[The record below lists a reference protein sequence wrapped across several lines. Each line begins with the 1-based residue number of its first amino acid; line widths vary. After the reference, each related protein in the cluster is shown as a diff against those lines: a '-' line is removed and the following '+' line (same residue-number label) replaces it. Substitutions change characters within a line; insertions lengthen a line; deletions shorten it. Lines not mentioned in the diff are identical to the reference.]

1 MDLASSA
8 EAKMTSSLISMTE
21 ALIWSEQNHAGL
33 FEYNQYRIFID
44 SRVTETLTFILC
56 SNSNKQIT
64 IQLLRC
70 CTLLIHNLTEE
81 SCKNYLISSQLF
93 SELISQPFDFSDDEI
108 VENYTS
114 MLKGL
119 AFNLNKMQ
127 LLHLVTS
134 KNFTL
139 FTSAMM
145 FFNYKEN
152 LVKTAGRAVV
162 LNVLKCKE

>member
-1 MDLASSA
+1 MISC
-8 EAKMTSSLISMTE
+8 LISMTE

-33 FEYNQYRIFID
+33 FEYNKIRIFID
-44 SRVTETLTFILC
+44 SRIAETLTFILC
-56 SNSNKQIT
+56 STSNRQVI

-70 CTLLIHNLTEE
+70 STLLIHNLTEE
-81 SCKNYLISSQLF
+81 SCKNYLISSQFF

-108 VENYTS
+108 IENYTS

-152 LVKTAGRAVV
+152 LVKTAARAVV